1 MADVSLTVYCDNSAA
16 CYATVSVGAG
26 WARVTV
32 HAPPAIAGE
41 RLVAELPRAAAM
53 LAAAGG
59 PGDAVLAT
67 FEARALVSSAPQ
79 MQHLPRRPNSAPAVC
94 ISGPDA
100 PPDPDPLRLEALR
113 VWGIATLAP
122 SGAPGPNGA
131 ALAPS
136 GAPLGPAEVRL
147 EDTIRQWG
155 DEARLKELARRWSH
169 EALVTQMVGTVAA
182 HVSQYGSAPDFAS
195 ARPSDR
201 EKAYN
206 YIRSTT
212 AKPQASGEVVEEVR
226 RHLAGQ

>member
-1 MADVSLTVYCDNSAA
+1 MTGVALTVYCDNSAA

-26 WARVTV
+26 WARVAV

-41 RLVAELPRAAAM
+41 RLAAELPRAAAM

-59 PGDAVLAT
+59 LDQAHAGL
-67 FEARALVSSAPQ
+67 EGRERAG
-79 MQHLPRRPNSAPAVC
+79 HLPPSRHGPSGAPAVC

-100 PPDPDPLRLEALR
+100 PPDPGPLRLEALR
-113 VWGIATLAP
+113 LWGI
-122 SGAPGPNGA
+122 A

-136 GAPLGPAEVRL
+136 GAPLALRL

-155 DEARLKELARRWSH
+155 ALEVRPCAYEASPLGALAHGS
-169 EALVTQMVGTVAA
+169 EALVAQMVGTVAT

-201 EKAYN
+201 ERAYN

-226 RHLAGQ
+226 RRLAGR

>member
-41 RLVAELPRAAAM
+41 RLAAELPRAAAM

-59 PGDAVLAT
+59 PGAAMLAA
-67 FEARALVSSAPQ
+67 FEAHARYGPDG
-79 MQHLPRRPNSAPAVC
+79 APAVC

-100 PPDPDPLRLEALR
+100 PPDPGPLRLEALR
-113 VWGIATLAP
+113 LWGNATLTS
-122 SGAPGPNGA
+122 SGV
-131 ALAPS
+131 ALNPS

-155 DEARLKELARRWSH
+155 DEARLKELARRWAH

-226 RHLAGQ
+226 RHLAAR

>member
-16 CYATVSVGAG
+16 CYSTVSVGAG

-41 RLVAELPRAAAM
+41 RLAAELPRAAAM

-59 PGDAVLAT
+59 PGAAALAA
-67 FEARALVSSAPQ
+67 FEAHARDGRAGPQ
-79 MQHLPRRPNSAPAVC
+79 LLHRPRGPNGAPAVC

-100 PPDPDPLRLEALR
+100 PPDPGPLRLEALR
-113 VWGIATLAP
+113 LWGIAALAP
-122 SGAPGPNGA
+122 TGA

-136 GAPLGPAEVRL
+136 GAPLGPAEAQGL

-155 DEARLKELARRWSH
+155 DEARLKELARRWAH

-226 RHLAGQ
+226 RQLAGQ

>member
-59 PGDAVLAT
+59 PGAAMLAA
-67 FEARALVSSAPQ
+67 FEALARDGPDG
-79 MQHLPRRPNSAPAVC
+79 APAVC

-100 PPDPDPLRLEALR
+100 PPDPGPLRLEALR
-113 VWGIATLAP
+113 LWGNSTLAPSGATLAP
-122 SGAPGPNGA
+122 SGAA
-131 ALAPS
+131 
-136 GAPLGPAEVRL
+136 LGPAEVRL

-155 DEARLKELARRWSH
+155 DEARLKELARRWAH

-201 EKAYN
+201 EKSYN

-226 RHLAGQ
+226 RHLAGR

>member
-41 RLVAELPRAAAM
+41 RLAAELPRAAAM

-59 PGDAVLAT
+59 PGAAMLAA
-67 FEARALVSSAPQ
+67 FEAHAQ
-79 MQHLPRRPNSAPAVC
+79 DRPDGAPAVC

-100 PPDPDPLRLEALR
+100 PPDPGPLRLEALR
-113 VWGIATLAP
+113 LWGIATLAP
-122 SGAPGPNGA
+122 SGAT
-131 ALAPS
+131 
-136 GAPLGPAEVRL
+136 LGPAEVRL

-155 DEARLKELARRWSH
+155 DEARLKELARRWAH

-182 HVSQYGSAPDFAS
+182 HVRQYGSAPDFAS

-212 AKPQASGEVVEEVR
+212 AKPQASGEVVEDVR
-226 RHLAGQ
+226 RHLAGR

>member
-1 MADVSLTVYCDNSAA
+1 MADVSLTVYCDNSGA

-100 PPDPDPLRLEALR
+100 PPDPGPLRLEALR
-113 VWGIATLAP
+113 LWGNSTLAPSGATLAP
-122 SGAPGPNGA
+122 SGAA
-131 ALAPS
+131 
-136 GAPLGPAEVRL
+136 LGPAEVRL

-155 DEARLKELARRWSH
+155 DEARLKELARRWAH

-201 EKAYN
+201 EKSYN

-226 RHLAGQ
+226 RHLAGR